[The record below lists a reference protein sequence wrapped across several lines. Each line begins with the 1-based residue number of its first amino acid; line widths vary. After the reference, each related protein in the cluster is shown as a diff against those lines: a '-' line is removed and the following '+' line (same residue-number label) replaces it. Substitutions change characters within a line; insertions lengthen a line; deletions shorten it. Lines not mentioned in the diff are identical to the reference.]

1 MADPPA
7 MPAIVILEN
16 SKGRDPRPV
25 VIPAHVDNGEHIAE
39 SVRFNACQV
48 RATMRR
54 AGPHVLVEVEDG
66 KDAVDAPHWHRLDN
80 QESVVEIRGAYDV
93 LERLLVEW
101 YDRAITAE
109 NRAAVAEARAAKA
122 EQAHAKCRSVPVLT
136 MPAQDTAAAR
146 KKAAQLIELAAS
158 STSLEEQR
166 TAAHTAVKLM
176 RENGLTLK

>member
-7 MPAIVILEN
+7 IVILAKSE
-16 SKGRDPRPV
+16 GRDPRPV
-25 VIPAHVDNGEHIAE
+25 VIPAHLDNGENVAE
-39 SVRFNACQV
+39 SVRFSTCQV

-93 LERLLVEW
+93 IERLLVEW

-109 NRAAVAEARAAKA
+109 NRAAVAESRVAKA
-122 EQAHAKCRSVPVLT
+122 EQAHAKCRGVPALT
-136 MPAQDTAAAR
+136 MPAQGTAAAR
-146 KKAAQLIELAAS
+146 KKAMQLLELATG
-158 STSLEEQR
+158 STSQEEQR
-166 TAAHTAVKLM
+166 TAAHMAANII

>member
-7 MPAIVILEN
+7 IVILSE
-16 SKGRDPRPV
+16 KEGRDPRPIAV
-25 VIPAHVDNGEHIAE
+25 PARATGDGETIAE
-39 SVRFNACQV
+39 SFRFNEARV

-54 AGPHVLVEVEDG
+54 DGHRVLVEVEDG

-80 QESVVEIRGAYDV
+80 RESVVEVRGAYDV

-122 EQAHAKCRSVPVLT
+122 EQAHAKCRSVPALT

-146 KKAAQLIELAAS
+146 KKVTQLIELATG
-158 STSLEEQR
+158 STSIEEQR
-166 TAAHTAVKLM
+166 TAAHVAVNLI
-176 RENGLTLK
+176 RDSGLTLK